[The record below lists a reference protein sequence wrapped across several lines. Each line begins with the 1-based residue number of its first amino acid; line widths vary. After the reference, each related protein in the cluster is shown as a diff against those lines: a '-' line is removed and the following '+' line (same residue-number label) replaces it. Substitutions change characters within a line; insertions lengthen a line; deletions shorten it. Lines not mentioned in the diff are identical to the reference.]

1 MTPTVSPEMREL
13 QRRQLDARFRD
24 MPSMEPPRGGWI
36 RTVRQSLGMSM
47 RQLGKRLGV
56 SPQAIVAFERREQDG
71 TISVAKLKAAAEA
84 MGCQLKFVFVPAPSL
99 EEIIR
104 TQATMKAREERDR
117 LVHTM
122 KLEDQDEGVEATLD
136 ESKAIERWLTA
147 RAGQLWD

>member
-1 MTPTVSPEMREL
+1 MTTTDATEMREL

-24 MPSMEPPRGGWI
+24 TPSLEPPRGGWV
-36 RTVRQSLGMSM
+36 RTVRQALGMSM

-56 SPQAIVAFERREQDG
+56 SPQAVVAFERREEDG
-71 TISVAKLKAAAEA
+71 TISIGKLRAAAEA

-99 EEIIR
+99 EEIVR

-122 KLEDQDEGVEATLD
+122 KLEAQDDGVEATLD
-136 ESKAIERWLTA
+136 ESKAIERWLTG